1 LSVAGDIAHIINV
14 FEFPPNAFCKIR
26 VKQESLYGT
35 TIPLPLPVALS
46 ANVEITKPK
55 TESDLLIP
63 AAYFSLSPV
72 APVLPTFSLPAKS
85 TR

>member
-1 LSVAGDIAHIINV
+1 
-14 FEFPPNAFCKIR
+14 
-26 VKQESLYGT
+26 
-35 TIPLPLPVALS
+35 LPIALS
-46 ANVEITKPK
+46 ANVEITNPK

-63 AAYFSLSPV
+63 AAYFNLSPV